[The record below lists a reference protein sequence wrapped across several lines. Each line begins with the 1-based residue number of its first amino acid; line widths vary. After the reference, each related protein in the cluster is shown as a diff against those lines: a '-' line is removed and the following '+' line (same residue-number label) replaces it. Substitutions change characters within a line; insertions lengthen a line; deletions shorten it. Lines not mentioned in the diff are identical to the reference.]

1 MDYARIYKEFIADR
15 RAKEPAMYR
24 GLSYHGRSIKD
35 KRATWRGAPTQ
46 YYEHHH
52 IVASFEGGNNSADNI
67 IALTPEDHFFAH
79 ALLAKAYGDKHWAAL
94 WAMGGMRTGKR
105 DFGRAIK
112 ARKLI
117 NVAREKTTVAQ
128 QGAKS
133 VMANTEQHKW
143 INYSTGEILIGSRHD
158 LCAKIGHGKAAAWEV
173 KEHLSGKTILT
184 RSGWFS
190 TTRFKSIKAVDAHK
204 KNNKKSAAKATKAK
218 NSGSNNPNATAI
230 LCVDTG
236 IVYATQREAANAT
249 GAHQAKI
256 SEVCN
261 GKRNKAGGY
270 RWAYA
275 S

>member
-1 MDYARIYKEFIADR
+1 MDYQRIYDEFIADR

-35 KRATWRGAPTQ
+35 KRATWRGSPTR

-52 IVASFEGGNNSADNI
+52 ITSVFDGGDNSSDNI

-79 ALLAKAYGDKHWAAL
+79 ALLAKAHGGKHWAAL

-112 ARKLI
+112 TRKLI

-133 VMANTEQHKW
+133 ATANNEQHKW
-143 INYSTGEILIGSRHD
+143 VNYSTGEVFIGSRHD
-158 LCAKIGHGKAAAWEV
+158 LCAKIGHGKTAKWEV
-173 KEHLSGKTILT
+173 NDHLMGKTILT

-190 TTRFKSIKAVDAHK
+190 TTRFKSVEAVYAHK
-204 KNNKKSAAKATKAK
+204 ENNKKSAAKATKTK
-218 NSGSNNPNATAI
+218 NSGAGNHNATAI

-236 IVYATQREAANAT
+236 IVYATQRAAADAT
-249 GAHQAKI
+249 GALQAKI

-270 RWAYA
+270 RWEFA